1 MDEHTEK
8 AIAWFNSLPKSVKWS
23 VIRSQYDVYSEMDKH
38 NMTSKLPEPEQS
50 ESESG
55 DETVTILLEEINTNI
70 INQSAHMNTNMIHID
85 HKLNEIIRLIN
96 KSANGFISETHNN
109 SSQGSRPQAQYN
121 NGTFFTEPQQNI
133 REGSS
138 GSQHSNGSGHSG
150 HSGGSG
156 GSGGSLY
163 DIPLN
168 EPEITETLI
177 NNPLQGLSQNINNN
191 NDAIFNELRKL
202 SKVTQKEITA
212 VFQKYSFTEKDANAY
227 ISQQGGM
234 TKLKEK
240 LKSGKQ

>member
-50 ESESG
+50 ESESC

-96 KSANGFISETHNN
+96 INN
-109 SSQGSRPQAQYN
+109 NNYSQGSRPQAQYN

-138 GSQHSNGSGHSG
+138 GSTGSGHSNGSGHSG
-150 HSGGSG
+150 HSNNSG
-156 GSGGSLY
+156 IY
-163 DIPLN
+163 TDLN
-168 EPEITETLI
+168 EPEITETPI
-177 NNPLQGLSQNINNN
+177 SKPPVYGSDFTNN

-202 SKVTQKEITA
+202 PKITQKEITA

-240 LKSGKQ
+240 LKSGK